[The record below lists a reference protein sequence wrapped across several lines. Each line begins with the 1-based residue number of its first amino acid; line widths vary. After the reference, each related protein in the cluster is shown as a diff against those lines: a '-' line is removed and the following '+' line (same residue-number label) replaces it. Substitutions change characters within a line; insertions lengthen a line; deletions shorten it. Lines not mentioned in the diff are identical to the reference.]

1 MQRIEIQTIVTLMA
15 ILVFGMGG
23 CSHTT
28 TSAKTSS
35 ASPSPPAA
43 GKVANDKYGRE
54 IAKLNQIVKA
64 NKKSAATKEAHL
76 KLARLHSDHKNRNRN
91 YQKALE
97 HLRAYIRLD
106 DSKVKGDTLNWLAS
120 LQEIARLSK
129 EVNSQNRQ
137 IGQMKK
143 KLEQSKKETSALT
156 RTNRKLRREEISLRD
171 KTRKLEE
178 SNVKLQKTIE
188 MLKDLDQRLEEK
200 RRNFNSKR

>member
-1 MQRIEIQTIVTLMA
+1 MYGLNAKTVFTLLM
-15 ILVFGMGG
+15 VFISYTVG
-23 CSHTT
+23 CNHTT
-28 TSAKTSS
+28 NSGTIASTSPK
-35 ASPSPPAA
+35 PPAA
-43 GKVANDKYGRE
+43 PTEANDKYNQE
-54 IAKLNQIVKA
+54 IAKLNQIVKK
-64 NKKSAATKEAHL
+64 NKKSPATKEAHL
-76 KLARLHSDHKNRNRN
+76 KLARLHSDHRNNNRN

-97 HLRAYIRLD
+97 HLQTFIRLD
-106 DSKVKGDTLNWLAS
+106 DGKVDGHTLNWLVS
-120 LQEIARLSK
+120 LKEIERLSK

-143 KLEQSKKETSALT
+143 KLEQSKKEKSALT

-178 SNVKLQKTIE
+178 SNLKLQKTIE

>member
-1 MQRIEIQTIVTLMA
+1 MHRIKTQTIVTLMA
-15 ILVFGMGG
+15 ILVFCMGG

-28 TSAKTSS
+28 NSAKTSS
-35 ASPSPPAA
+35 APPSPPAA

-64 NKKSAATKEAHL
+64 NKKSSATKEAHL
-76 KLARLHSDHKNRNRN
+76 KLARLHSDHKNNNRN
-91 YQKALE
+91 YQKALK
-97 HLRAYIRLD
+97 HLQTYIRQD
-106 DSKVKGDTLNWLAS
+106 NARIDGDTLNWLAS
-120 LQEIARLSK
+120 LKEIARLSK
-129 EVNSQNRQ
+129 KVNTQNRQ

-143 KLEQSKKETSALT
+143 KLAQSKNETSALT

-188 MLKDLDQRLEEK
+188 MLKNLDQRLEEK

>member
-1 MQRIEIQTIVTLMA
+1 MQKIKTQTVVTLLLV
-15 ILVFGMGG
+15 LVFCISG
-23 CSHTT
+23 CIHTT
-28 TSAKTSS
+28 NSGKTASK
-35 ASPSPPAA
+35 SPSPKPAP
-43 GKVANDKYGRE
+43 KVTKDKYSQE
-54 IAKLNQIVKA
+54 IAKLNQIVKK
-64 NKKSAATKEAHL
+64 NKKSPATKEAHL
-76 KLARLHSDHKNRNRN
+76 KLARLHSDHKNDNRN

-97 HLRAYIRLD
+97 HLQAYIQLD
-106 DSKVKGDTLNWLAS
+106 DGKLDGDTLNWLVS
-120 LQEIARLSK
+120 LKEIERLSK

-143 KLEQSKKETSALT
+143 KLEQSQKETSALT

-178 SNVKLQKTIE
+178 SNLKLQKTIE